1 MVLTRVMVAGTL
13 VAVEERLAHVPSAIL
28 GGIMRNKK
36 FIASLLFSVAMV
48 SFASAAIPEPPSP
61 LLNINLTFDQRL
73 MQMRQTHAAL
83 LKATP
88 EERKEYWFKWRD
100 QIKALSPEDRKLVDE
115 NIKAQWQSFTP
126 EQKEKIKAE
135 RKAFFDGLTPEE
147 QAEIKARKTRWK
159 NMSSEE
165 KQKWLKQPS

>member
-1 MVLTRVMVAGTL
+1 
-13 VAVEERLAHVPSAIL
+13 
-28 GGIMRNKK
+28 MRIEK
-36 FIASLLFSVAMV
+36 FIVSLLFGVVMIS
-48 SFASAAIPEPPSP
+48 SASAAIPEPPNP

-88 EERKEYWFKWRD
+88 EERKEYWYKWRD
-100 QIKALSPEDRKLVDE
+100 QIKALSPEDRNLLHE
-115 NIKAQWQSFTP
+115 NMKAQWQSFTP
-126 EQKEKIKAE
+126 EQKEKMKAE

-147 QAEIKARKTRWK
+147 QAEIKARKTRWE

-165 KQKWLKQPS
+165 KQKWHK